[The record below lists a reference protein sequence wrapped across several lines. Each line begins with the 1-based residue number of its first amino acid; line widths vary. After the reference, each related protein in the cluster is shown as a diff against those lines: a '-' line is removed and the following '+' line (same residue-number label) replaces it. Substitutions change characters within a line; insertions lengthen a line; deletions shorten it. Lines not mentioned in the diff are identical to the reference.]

1 MLVPSVLRARAAELL
16 IGYRIMA
23 HLTAFNISVD
33 FPLYHADSRSLKR
46 TIMGK
51 AANRFGQDL
60 KHRPIVQALR
70 NISFTLRSGD
80 RLGLIGSNGSGKT
93 TLLRV
98 LSGIYQPTA
107 GSLSMEGRL
116 TSLLDPGQGM
126 NMDLTGRENI
136 QLRGYFLGLPR
147 AEIDRLEADVE
158 DFSELAQFL
167 DLPVRNYSSG
177 MVVRLA
183 FAMATAFPPELLLMD
198 EWILAGDAAFMEK
211 AKARVEGM
219 VQHADILVLASHS
232 ASILAEWCNR
242 LIWLENGL
250 IKADGWPRD
259 ILEEYLP
266 SSAFDEIK
274 STFFQKGDIKQGIIE
289 RMPKE

>member
-1 MLVPSVLRARAAELL
+1 
-16 IGYRIMA
+16 MA

-33 FPLYHADSRSLKR
+33 FPLYHSDSRSLKK

-51 AANRFGQDL
+51 AVSRFGHDQ
-60 KHRPIVQALR
+60 KHRPVVQALR
-70 NISFTLRSGD
+70 GISFSLRSGD

-98 LSGIYQPTA
+98 LSGIYQPTV

-136 QLRGYFLGLPR
+136 RLRGYFLGLPR
-147 AEIDRLEADVE
+147 PEIDRLEADVE
-158 DFSELAQFL
+158 DFSELTQFL

-177 MVVRLA
+177 MIVRLA

-198 EWILAGDAAFMEK
+198 EWILAGDAGFMEK

-219 VQHADILVLASHS
+219 VRHADILVLASHS
-232 ASILAEWCNR
+232 PTILAEWCNR
-242 LIWLENGL
+242 LIYLENGH
-250 IKADGWPRD
+250 IKADGFPMD
-259 ILEEYLP
+259 ILEQYLP
-266 SSAFDEIK
+266 NSSFEEIK
-274 STFFQKGDIKQGIIE
+274 KIFHNENKLKIDLK
-289 RMPKE
+289 